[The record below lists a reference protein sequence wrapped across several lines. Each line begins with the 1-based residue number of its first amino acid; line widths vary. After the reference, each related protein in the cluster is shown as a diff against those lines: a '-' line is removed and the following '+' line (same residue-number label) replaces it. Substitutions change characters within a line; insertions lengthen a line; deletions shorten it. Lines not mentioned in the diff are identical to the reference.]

1 VTEKRPP
8 YLIRTVTRH
17 DRVAWYVWRRPGP
30 KIRIRGEYGS
40 REFMNAYK
48 AALFV
53 EPKPKTKPGSLSEL
67 IADYKQSSAWRD
79 ELSDATRKTR
89 EQFFKM
95 IEKAAGEKPVAEIDR
110 AMIVA
115 TREKARSPAAARHI
129 LTTLRGLFKWAVE
142 VERMDTNP
150 TDGVAIPKP
159 AKTQGYHTWTEAEIA
174 AYKARWPLGTRQH
187 LWLAILLHT
196 GLRRGDATR
205 LKWDD
210 IQDGIISIVAQKTG
224 TPVVIPLEPELA
236 DVMAMSQRGRVYVIE
251 SLDGE
256 PFTPE
261 SFSVVF
267 GKACKAAGV
276 RGSAHGLRKAATVRL
291 AHASGT
297 VPELN
302 AAMGW
307 TGSRMAMKYSDAAER
322 ARLAKQAYEKA
333 RKKD

>member
-1 VTEKRPP
+1 M
-8 YLIRTVTRH
+8 
-17 DRVAWYVWRRPGP
+17 AFYVWRRPGP

-40 REFMNAYK
+40 REFMRAYREALFGEAKPK
-48 AALFV
+48 AA
-53 EPKPKTKPGSLSEL
+53 PGSLSEL
-67 IADYKQSSAWRD
+67 ISAYKQSRAWR
-79 ELSDATRKTR
+79 EGLSAATRKTR
-89 EQFFKM
+89 DQFFRK
-95 IEKAAGEKPVAEIDR
+95 IEAAAGAKPINEIDR

-115 TREKARSPAAARHI
+115 TREKAGSRAAARHI

-142 VERMDTNP
+142 AERMEANP

-159 AKTQGYHTWTEAEIA
+159 VKTQGYHTWTEPEIA

-187 LWLAILLHT
+187 LWLAVLLHT

-205 LKWDD
+205 LKWED
-210 IQDGIISIVAQKTG
+210 IQDGVISVVAQKNR

-236 DVMAMSQRGRVYVIE
+236 EVMAKTERGRVYVIE
-251 SLDGE
+251 GLEGE
-256 PFTPE
+256 PYTPE

-276 RGSAHGLRKAATVRL
+276 KGSAHGLRKASTTAM
-291 AHASGT
+291 AYAGAS

-302 AAMGW
+302 AARGW
-307 TGSRMAMKYSDAAER
+307 TGSKMAVRYVESAER
-322 ARLAKQAYEKA
+322 ARLAKQAYDRL